1 MSNLVETLTATSADG
16 TIVGAEVLGD
26 GPPLLA
32 IHGST
37 ADRHRWA
44 AVREGLGESFR
55 VHLMDRRGRGL
66 STQEN
71 PDNYSIEREAEDIRA
86 LVEAIGGPVL
96 ILSHS
101 YGGASSLAAATDCPG
116 IARMLVY
123 EPALSTAAGPMNAE
137 DAVAEIEVAVAN
149 GDREKTIT
157 LFYSRMLQQDE
168 AAIEALRATPIW
180 QHRLAAAHT
189 LGREVRGAN
198 EYSAEEAGFDAIDV
212 PVRILLGTE
221 TTPALTRAAHASHS
235 AIPGAEL
242 VELPGHGHAA
252 MDADPPMFV
261 AQVRDWLG

>member
-16 TIVGAEVLGD
+16 TVVGAEVLGE
-26 GPPLLA
+26 GPPLLV

-44 AVREGLGESFR
+44 AVQDGLAESFR

-66 STQEN
+66 SAQEN

-86 LVEAIGGPVL
+86 LVEAIGGSVL
-96 ILSHS
+96 VLSHS
-101 YGGASSLAAATDCPG
+101 YGGASSLAAATDCPQ
-116 IARMLVY
+116 IERMLVY
-123 EPALSTAAGPMNAE
+123 EPALSTEAGPMNDE
-137 DAVAEIEVAVAN
+137 NAVVAIEEAVAN
-149 GDREKTIT
+149 GDREQTIT
-157 LFYSRMLQQDE
+157 LFYRRMLQQDD
-168 AAIEALRATPIW
+168 ATIEALRATSIW

-198 EYSAEEAGFDAIDV
+198 EYRAEQAGFDAIDV

-221 TTPALTRAAHASHS
+221 TTPALTRAAHASQL
-235 AIPGAEL
+235 AVPGAEL